1 MRVDRGRPW
10 SFLCCDR
17 CTHSMYQ
24 PNCRT
29 LHPNASNLTKVEEI
43 PIWRALP
50 CRRELQGVAFDCRQG
65 RAYCCPDVVPDHTT
79 VLGQQPAKE
88 WMR

>member
-29 LHPNASNLTKVEEI
+29 LHPNASNLTKVRGNTDLAGASLS
-43 PIWRALP
+43 P
-50 CRRELQGVAFDCRQG
+50 GVAGG
-65 RAYCCPDVVPDHTT
+65 RI
-79 VLGQQPAKE
+79 
-88 WMR
+88 